1 MGIMDFLR
9 RSRGALDD
17 DGRAEDYFTPEN
29 VEARN
34 QASGLT
40 NTAPFVPTNPVEA
53 RLAQRTMNLV
63 PGSLIPPNLGQL
75 AEGQQGPPAPQ
86 YGQYIS
92 PRQAFRNQR
101 QEAFA
106 ERMQYQQAE
115 LDRKL
120 SNPFFKVT
128 DLIADVGRNTIGLPF
143 NMVTG
148 NQAFTYDPDNDART
162 ATRRR
167 LETLEDLQFQNNNMY
182 MNSLEAR
189 GVAMEDATNA
199 RRQTDINAL
208 TAANNQGLYN
218 KYDTGKFTLASQQA
232 HRDHYER
239 TGEDRPELLV
249 RNPTTSIKQDINGRL
264 MEVRTNADGSE
275 SVIRYLDNMGDMLTN
290 RAEIRDFDSWQTAKD
305 KWLTVSDGGITA
317 MGSRQRK
324 VDTVDNAIERALEI
338 IDGAAGFAGLWKD
351 LPASDA
357 NALQGYLNTI
367 KANIGFQ
374 ELRDI
379 KAGGATLGPIAV
391 AELGFLQAV
400 RGDLNQNQMVEVLRN
415 NLIDVKNSFAG
426 ADASF
431 VEQMNRNIEMFGTR
445 QSPKTNPFA
454 GGGSQP
460 MQAPI
465 PASGS
470 TATPNTRAGGNYS
483 PSS

>member
-17 DGRAEDYFTPEN
+17 DGRADDYFSAEN

-40 NTAPFVPTNPVEA
+40 NTAPFVPTNPVEN

-63 PGSLIPPNLGQL
+63 PGSLDPRMGQMP
-75 AEGQQGPPAPQ
+75 EGQQGPPELVTPE

-92 PRQAFRNQR
+92 PRQAYRNQV
-101 QEAFA
+101 QAALA
-106 ERMQYQQAE
+106 ERMRYQQAE

-120 SNPFFKVT
+120 NNPFFKVT

-167 LETLEDLQFQNNNMY
+167 LNTLEDLQFANNSMY
-182 MNSLEAR
+182 MDSLEAR

-199 RRQTDINAL
+199 RMQTEINAR
-208 TAANNQGLYN
+208 TAEIQGGLFN
-218 KYDTGKFTLASQQA
+218 KVDTGKFTPASQDA
-232 HRDHYER
+232 YKEHYIR
-239 TGEDRPELLV
+239 TGEKKRSLLV
-249 RNPTTSIKQDINGRL
+249 PNPTTSIKQDVNGRL

-275 SVIRYLDNMGDMLTN
+275 TVVRYLDDMGDMLTD
-290 RAEIRDFDSWQTAKD
+290 RASIRDFDSWQTAKD
-305 KWLTVSDGGITA
+305 KWFTVSDSSLTA
-317 MGSRQRK
+317 MSSRQRK
-324 VDTVDNAIERALEI
+324 TDTVNDAIEKALEI

-357 NALQGYLNTI
+357 NALRGYLNTI

-374 ELRDI
+374 ELRDM
-379 KAGGATLGPIAV
+379 KASGATLGQIAV
-391 AELGFLQAV
+391 AELGFLQSIM
-400 RGDLNQNQMVEVLRN
+400 GDLDQNQSVDVLRD
-415 NLIDVKNSFAG
+415 NLIDVRNNYAA

-445 QSPKTNPFA
+445 QSPRTNPFA
-454 GGGSQP
+454 GGGAQP
-460 MQAPI
+460 TQAPA
-465 PASGS
+465 PAS
-470 TATPNTRAGGNYS
+470 TATPNTAAGGSVSY
-483 PSS
+483 

>member
-53 RLAQRTMNLV
+53 RLAQRTMNEIV
-63 PGSLIPPNLGQL
+63 PARPAGMQPPEMGIGAPVATP
-75 AEGQQGPPAPQ
+75 AE
-86 YGQYIS
+86 YGQYVS
-92 PRQAFRNQR
+92 PRQAYRNQV
-101 QEAFA
+101 QAALA

-115 LDRKL
+115 LDRKMN
-120 SNPFFKVT
+120 NPFFKVT

-182 MNSLEAR
+182 MDSLEAR
-189 GVAMEDATNA
+189 GVAMEEATTKRLQTEINA
-199 RRQTDINAL
+199 R
-208 TAANNQGLYN
+208 TAEIQGGLFN
-218 KYDTGKFTLASQQA
+218 KIDTGKFTTASQDAYQE
-232 HRDHYER
+232 HYLR
-239 TGEDRPELLV
+239 TGEKKRSLLV
-249 RNPTTSIKQDINGRL
+249 KNPTTSIKQDVNGRL
-264 MEVRTNADGSE
+264 MEVRVNEDGSE
-275 SVIRYLDNMGDMLTN
+275 TIIRYLDNMGDMLTD
-290 RAEIRDFDSWQTAKD
+290 RAAIRDFDSWQTAKD
-305 KWLTVSDGGITA
+305 KWFTVSDSSITA
-317 MGSRQRK
+317 MASRQRK
-324 VDTVDNAIERALEI
+324 TDTVNDAIKKAMEI

-357 NALQGYLNTI
+357 NALKGYLSTI

-374 ELRDI
+374 ELRDM
-379 KAGGATLGPIAV
+379 KASGATLGQIAV
-391 AELGFLQAV
+391 AELQFLQDIMGSLDQNLAV
-400 RGDLNQNQMVEVLRN
+400 DVLRD
-415 NLIDVKNSFAG
+415 NLIDVRNVYAA

-431 VEQMNRNIEMFGTR
+431 VEQINRNTEMFGTR
-445 QSPKTNPFA
+445 QSPRGNPFA
-454 GGGSQP
+454 GGGAQT
-460 MQAPI
+460 MQAPA
-465 PASGS
+465 PAS
-470 TATPNTRAGGNYS
+470 TATPNTKAGGTYS
-483 PSS
+483 PGS

>member
-53 RLAQRTMNLV
+53 RLAQRTMNEIV
-63 PGSLIPPNLGQL
+63 PARPAGMQPPEMGIGAPVATP
-75 AEGQQGPPAPQ
+75 AE
-86 YGQYIS
+86 YGQYVS
-92 PRQAFRNQR
+92 PRQAYRNQV
-101 QEAFA
+101 QAALA

-115 LDRKL
+115 LDRKMN
-120 SNPFFKVT
+120 NPFFKVT

-182 MNSLEAR
+182 MDSLEAR

-199 RRQTDINAL
+199 RRQTDINAI
-208 TAANNQGLYN
+208 TASTGQRLYN

-232 HRDHYER
+232 HRDHFER
-239 TGEDRPELLV
+239 TGEDKPSLLV
-249 RNPTTSIKQDINGRL
+249 RNPTTSIKQDVNGRL
-264 MEVRTNADGSE
+264 MEVRTNDDGSE
-275 SVIRYLDNMGDMLTN
+275 TVIRYLDDMGDMLTD
-290 RAEIRDFDSWQTAKD
+290 RAAINDFDSWQTAKD
-305 KWLTVSDGGITA
+305 KWLTVADSSITA
-317 MGSRQRK
+317 MASRQRK
-324 VDTVDNAIERALEI
+324 TDTVNAAIEKAMEI

-357 NALQGYLNTI
+357 NALRGYLTTI
-367 KANIGFQ
+367 QSNIGFQ
-374 ELRDI
+374 ELRDM
-379 KAGGATLGPIAV
+379 KASGATLGQIAV
-391 AELGFLQAV
+391 AELGFLQSIM
-400 RGDLNQNQMVEVLRN
+400 GDLSQNQAVEVLRN
-415 NLIDVKNSFAG
+415 NLIDVRNNYAA

-445 QSPKTNPFA
+445 QSPRGNPFA
-454 GGGSQP
+454 GGGAQP
-460 MQAPI
+460 T
-465 PASGS
+465 PA
-470 TATPNTRAGGNYS
+470 ATPSAANND
-483 PSS
+483 PNLNILDD